1 MRSAS
6 VVGYVRVS
14 TAEQRDTGLGLE
26 AQRTAIAA
34 EAARR
39 GWEVLEIVED
49 AGYSAKDLT
58 RPGMSR
64 VLDLLRTGTA
74 GALVVAKLDR
84 ATRSTMDAAS
94 LLSRA
99 KSEGWAF
106 VALDLGVDTGT
117 PTGELVASVM
127 AAVSQWERR
136 AIGQRT
142 KEALEAKREQG
153 VALGRPAVLDKAV
166 VQRILAARTQEKGWT
181 AIAAALNDD
190 TVPTA
195 HGGAKWYP
203 STVRA
208 VVKRHGAG

>member
-1 MRSAS
+1 MRSGS

-26 AQRTAIAA
+26 AQRTAITA

-39 GWEVLEIVED
+39 GWEILEIVED
-49 AGYSAKDLT
+49 AGYSAKDLA
-58 RPGMSR
+58 RPGMGR
-64 VLDLLRTGTA
+64 VLELLRTGAA

-94 LLSRA
+94 LLLRA
-99 KSEGWAF
+99 KSEGWTF

-142 KEALEAKREQG
+142 KEALEAKRDQG
-153 VALGRPAVLDKAV
+153 VALGRPAVLDEAV
-166 VQRILAARTQEKGWT
+166 VRRILLARSREKGWT
-181 AIAAALNDD
+181 AIASELNDEG
-190 TVPTA
+190 VPTA
-195 HGGAKWYP
+195 HGGRKWYP

-208 VVKRHGAG
+208 VVIRHG

>member
-1 MRSAS
+1 MRSSA
-6 VVGYVRVS
+6 VIGYARVS
-14 TAEQRDTGLGLE
+14 TSEQRDSGLGIE
-26 AQRTAIAA
+26 AQRSAITA

-39 GWEVLEIVED
+39 GWDVLEIVED
-49 AGYSAKDLT
+49 AGYSAKDLA
-58 RPGMSR
+58 RPGMAR
-64 VLDLLRTGTA
+64 VLDLLRSGAA

-106 VALDLGVDTGT
+106 VALDLGVNTGT

-153 VALGRPAVLDKAV
+153 VALGRPAVLDEAI
-166 VQRILAARTQEKGWT
+166 VQRILAARSQGKGWT
-181 AIAAALNDD
+181 AIASELDEGG
-190 TVPTA
+190 VPTA

-208 VVKRHGAG
+208 VVRRHGDE